1 MPQYRASISIVDLIT
16 ANHPSVILS
25 QIWFT
30 IKNLQNKLNLINEK
44 VLSGSNQSMGKNS

>member
-30 IKNLQNKLNLINEK
+30 IKKTYKRNLINEK
-44 VLSGSNQSMGKNS
+44 VLSGSNQYMGKNS